1 VALLV
6 IALLGYGGYRWI
18 EKRKADDAAAAA
30 KKKAQ
35 PPPRVPVVAVASRKT
50 DMPVYLTGL
59 GSVTAYNTVTVK
71 TRVDGQIVQ
80 IFFKEG
86 DTVKEGD
93 ALIEIDP
100 RPYQVQLLQAQ
111 GQLARD
117 QSQLTNAKAD
127 LDRYQSLSDKGIIA
141 RQQRDTQAALV
152 GQYEGGIK
160 ADEAA
165 IESAKLQLTYCH
177 ITAPIGGRIGL
188 RLVDIGNIA
197 HASDPTGLLVITQL
211 QPIAALF
218 TIPEDNL
225 PSVMK
230 PLAAGQRLTA
240 EAFNRDG
247 TTKIASGYLLT
258 VDNQIDQSTG
268 TSRLKA
274 IFPNEDS
281 VLFPNQFVNVRLQLG
296 ANRGVVAMPVAALQR
311 GPQGTFVYVVK
322 QDQSVELRMVKPGLT
337 QGSDMSVDSG
347 LSAGELVVVEGADKL
362 QQGTKVDL
370 RQGQPAASRK
380 PAV

>member
-1 VALLV
+1 MATDLKPPAGIQSDPDGSDQRLLAPVEERRQLAEPPPTRRAKGHPGLVALAL

-18 EKRKADDAAAAA
+18 EKKKADEAAAEA

-35 PPPRVPVVAVASRKT
+35 PPPRVPVVAVAARKM

-80 IFFKEG
+80 IFFNEG
-86 DTVKEGD
+86 DTVKQGE

-100 RPYQVQLLQAQ
+100 RPYQVQLLQAE

-141 RQQRDTQAALV
+141 RQQRDTQASLV

-165 IESAKLQLTYCH
+165 IENAKLQLTYCH

-197 HASDPTGLLVITQL
+197 HASDATGLLGVL
-211 QPIAALF
+211 KRF
-218 TIPEDNL
+218 
-225 PSVMK
+225 
-230 PLAAGQRLTA
+230 
-240 EAFNRDG
+240 RDG
-247 TTKIASGYLLT
+247 
-258 VDNQIDQSTG
+258 
-268 TSRLKA
+268 
-274 IFPNEDS
+274 
-281 VLFPNQFVNVRLQLG
+281 VRLLHPRFATGHLAPKQLC
-296 ANRGVVAMPVAALQR
+296 
-311 GPQGTFVYVVK
+311 
-322 QDQSVELRMVKPGLT
+322 
-337 QGSDMSVDSG
+337 
-347 LSAGELVVVEGADKL
+347 
-362 QQGTKVDL
+362 
-370 RQGQPAASRK
+370 
-380 PAV
+380 